1 MLGLIK
7 CITRGIL
14 KLDPMARFLC
24 KGLGEA
30 VWFQVFLL
38 YPHMALFFCGQ
49 PFARVSQSDYFKSF
63 KEIK

>member
-38 YPHMALFFCGQ
+38 YPHMALFFV
-49 PFARVSQSDYFKSF
+49 VSALLGSASLIILSPLK
-63 KEIK
+63 K